1 MDKLLMEL
9 LAVNSETA
17 LNFFTENLRN
27 TTHTHPFREDET
39 VYVASILSHYS
50 LTSRADAASLPSLA
64 DLGEVFDTFIMNAA
78 VRNEDSEILEIG
90 GSQILLFAGFF
101 RDQMSRRHNVSWYD
115 QLGQSM
121 YERASH
127 SSSVPQKRELF
138 DHLAAS
144 FPEWTIACRDLN
156 RALREDR
163 LLLKLN

>member
-1 MDKLLMEL
+1 
-9 LAVNSETA
+9 
-17 LNFFTENLRN
+17 
-27 TTHTHPFREDET
+27 
-39 VYVASILSHYS
+39 
-50 LTSRADAASLPSLA
+50 
-64 DLGEVFDTFIMNAA
+64 MNAA
-78 VRNEDSEILEIG
+78 ARQDSEILEIG

-101 RDQMSRRHNVSWYD
+101 RDQTSRRHNVSWYD

-127 SSSVPQKRELF
+127 TSSVPQKRELF

>member
-27 TTHTHPFREDET
+27 TTHDHPFREDET
-39 VYVASILSHYS
+39 AYVASILSHYS
-50 LTSRADAASLPSLA
+50 LTSRADATSLPSLA
-64 DLGEVFDTFIMNAA
+64 DLSEVFDMFIMSAA
-78 VRNEDSEILEIG
+78 TRNDSEILEIG

-101 RDQMSRRHNVSWYD
+101 RDQMSRRHNVDWYD
-115 QLGQSM
+115 HLGQSM

-127 SSSVPQKRELF
+127 TSSVPQKRELF

-144 FPEWTIACRDLN
+144 FPDWTIACRNLN